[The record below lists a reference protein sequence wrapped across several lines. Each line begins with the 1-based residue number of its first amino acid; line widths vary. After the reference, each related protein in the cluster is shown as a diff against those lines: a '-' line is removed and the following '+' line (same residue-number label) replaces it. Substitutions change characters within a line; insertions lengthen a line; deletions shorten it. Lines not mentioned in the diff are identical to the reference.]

1 MSTVFR
7 DGGHFYLQNLLALVT
22 IATIKLSLNE
32 GVGR

>member
-7 DGGHFYLQNLLALVT
+7 GGGHFYLQNLLALVT